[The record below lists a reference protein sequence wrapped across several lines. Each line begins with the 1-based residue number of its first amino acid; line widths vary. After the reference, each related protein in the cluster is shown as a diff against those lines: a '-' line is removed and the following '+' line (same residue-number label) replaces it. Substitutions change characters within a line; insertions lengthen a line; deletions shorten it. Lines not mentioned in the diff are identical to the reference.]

1 MDEIKI
7 KLEALQKKLN
17 ETKNKKEKQNIQW
30 EIDSCQFILSMGY
43 IPGEAKKWKINYI
56 GSGNIIKLRIT
67 PA

>member
-43 IPGEAKKWKINYI
+43 IPGEAKK
-56 GSGNIIKLRIT
+56 
-67 PA
+67 